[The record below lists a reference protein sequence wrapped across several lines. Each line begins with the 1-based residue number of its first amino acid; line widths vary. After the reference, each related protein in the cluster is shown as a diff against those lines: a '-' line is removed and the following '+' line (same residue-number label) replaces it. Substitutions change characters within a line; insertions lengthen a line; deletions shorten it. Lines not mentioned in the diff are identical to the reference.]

1 MLQIDEVIPSIFHWP
16 VVLLE
21 SSDHSHRELN
31 LIRISPLRHASQEL
45 QAGAEGC
52 CDPQRRLNEWKNDLT
67 SWSLSTEGNTT
78 TTLHPPGTEA
88 PLDRGSGIIPG
99 GIAAAVFIC
108 FLLALYAVLWKCM
121 VTPPKRSTGRG
132 KKKKKKRR
140 VCEPRDQVC

>member
-1 MLQIDEVIPSIFHWP
+1 MWDELKNKTDFLRRDGNESLR
-16 VVLLE
+16 VLSE
-21 SSDHSHRELN
+21 Q
-31 LIRISPLRHASQEL
+31 PLVSV
-45 QAGAEGC
+45 
-52 CDPQRRLNEWKNDLT
+52 T
-67 SWSLSTEGNTT
+67 STQSNGNTT

-99 GIAAAVFIC
+99 GIAAAVFIS

-140 VCEPRDQVC
+140 VSEPRDQVC